1 MKGILM
7 IFPYFFDFTNRL
19 LSDWRY
25 DAADGRTNCVIYG
38 QKHQLNE
45 MTFVLQKYKEWRSDE
60 K

>member
-1 MKGILM
+1 MVVMEGILM

-25 DAADGRTNCVIYG
+25 DAADGRTNCVING

-45 MTFVLQKYKEWRSDE
+45 KTFVLQKI
-60 K
+60 